1 MGLLFVAVQWHL
13 TEVASLA
20 VEHRLQHVGSA
31 LWLTGLVAPRHSGSS
46 QTRDQAHVPH
56 AGRQIPNHWTTRKHA
71 LHIFNTLANMT
82 GPTSLLLQFSR
93 TCCLVTVHTF
103 SGLSCLSF
111 SFYAL
116 RGAASVPRGVPSLSW
131 IYLNALG
138 IRHGLSQAAPGLEK
152 E

>member
-1 MGLLFVAVQWHL
+1 
-13 TEVASLA
+13 
-20 VEHRLQHVGSA
+20 
-31 LWLTGLVAPRHSGSS
+31 
-46 QTRDQAHVPH
+46 
-56 AGRQIPNHWTTRKHA
+56 
-71 LHIFNTLANMT
+71 MT

-93 TCCLVTVHTF
+93 TRYLVAVHTF

-111 SFYAL
+111 SFHAL
-116 RGAASVPRGVPSLSW
+116 RGAPSMPRGVLSLSW